1 MRVPLARDPDREII
15 RAADLRGLVQRN
27 RQAADAVAASNLPPA
42 AKLAL
47 AEIFRELRLLARL
60 VAALARA
67 QGIAPLSLPDND
79 E

>member
-42 AKLAL
+42 ASGAS
-47 AEIFRELRLLARL
+47 ACARD
-60 VAALARA
+60 RA
-67 QGIAPLSLPDND
+67 SFIAGQR
-79 E
+79 